1 MKEFAFAHGPAIS
14 KVVDVFHRLQLV
26 IVFRLTIFYQSFHY
40 CNNYRQIAAGEI
52 VLEKLIETLMV
63 IALEHAGDERRL
75 LILPH
80 GEELRIAAE
89 ARRDRGPTARCVGDA
104 LRLARLAPS
113 LCNSNSGERDSG

>member
-1 MKEFAFAHGPAIS
+1 
-14 KVVDVFHRLQLV
+14 
-26 IVFRLTIFYQSFHY
+26 
-40 CNNYRQIAAGEI
+40 
-52 VLEKLIETLMV
+52 MV

-104 LRLARLAPS
+104 LRLARLAPT
-113 LCNSNSGERDSG
+113 LCNSNSGERDPGRCLGPESLFAGRIVRRQLPRSILCLPLVKQAKLMGVL